1 MKYIVVSFLFSILSA
16 LSVKANS
23 SKIPDS
29 VKVFSRYNYYMQGQG
44 VSIVCVAA
52 DSADIHTYALELSK
66 NKRILKT
73 SVTTYRHKLIAD
85 LEPNAL
91 TDTVNLISYRVM
103 NGQKT
108 VASGVV
114 DIIERPVKENAVQ
127 IDLLTG
133 SLIVDNRPFFPFG
146 FYCGPVGDLP
156 ENEVVHGFNMI
167 GPYQDNLPASY
178 TTRKAYMDRCA
189 QVGIRVQ
196 YGVNSLIGSG
206 HNGSKGLDLTEAEK
220 LEILKKEIIAFRD
233 HPALLSWYI
242 NDEPDGQGRPPAILE
257 QAYRLIHQLDPY
269 HPISIVFMMPQKA
282 NDFRKTMDVA
292 MTDPYPIPGPPDKV
306 MDDLNKYLD
315 AYRYQKSVWLV
326 PQAFGAQEMW
336 TREPTAQE
344 IRLMTYMGLMS
355 GAKGIQYYVHAP
367 GNLNPQSVSVWS
379 ACSDIAVETAQM
391 TSFLSSADDAPV
403 FKSSD
408 NKLLIRSFKY
418 KGNLLVIVANN
429 ENKPKPFRIN
439 TAEKDTTLKPTAE
452 LWFENREV
460 PFNNGSID
468 DIIDGYGTRVYLI
481 RANNNMSPVEADH
494 NLMLNP
500 GFEKIVSPGLP
511 IGSNVNT
518 RSNDKA
524 DKGATFFADGTQSKE
539 GMFSLRL
546 ITPVDNGGKKIRFLP
561 MVMSKG
567 NSYTVSIWAKARV
580 QENLPSFSLSVDGMQ
595 QTHTFKLTDDW
606 KKYSFTYQA
615 PASSTTAILT
625 LDLIQKGTA
634 WFDLVDVSPDPVI
647 SYSITPEHSAIVW
660 ISASA
665 SDGVLRYAIDKAPDQ
680 HSPVYHSNISIKK
693 AGVFYATIFKDG
705 KPLASS
711 QAFIPVN
718 KALGK
723 PVKFI
728 NPYDEHYTAAGDG
741 SLTDG
746 IMGTTAFKDNKWIG
760 YSGKDMNVVVDM
772 ETPTLAKRVTTSF
785 LADANSGIFL
795 PSLIEVYTSADGV
808 NFTKEGEVANTKGTV
823 RGEPYLQKYTI
834 DVKSKTIRYIRVV
847 AKTIGA
853 IPDGYLFKGSTSWL
867 FTDEL
872 LVE

>member
-1 MKYIVVSFLFSILSA
+1 
-16 LSVKANS
+16 
-23 SKIPDS
+23 
-29 VKVFSRYNYYMQGQG
+29 MQGQQA
-44 VSIVCVAA
+44 SIVYVAP
-52 DSADIHTYALELSK
+52 DSADIHSYSLELFK
-66 NKRILKT
+66 NKKILKA
-73 SVTTYRHKLIAD
+73 SVTRYNHKIIYD
-85 LEPNAL
+85 LATDAL
-91 TDTVNLISYRVM
+91 TDTLNPISYHVM

-108 VASGVV
+108 VASGKV
-114 DIIERPVKENAVQ
+114 DIIRRPAKENAVQ

-146 FYCGPVGDLP
+146 FYCGPVGNLP
-156 ENEVVHGFNMI
+156 ETEVAHGFNMI
-167 GPYQDNLPASY
+167 GPYQDNLPKNY
-178 TTRKAYMDRCA
+178 QTRKAYMDRCA

-206 HNGSKGLDLTEAEK
+206 HNGSKGLDLTDAEK
-220 LEILKKEIIAFRD
+220 LDILKKEVIAFRD

-257 QAYRLIHQLDPY
+257 QAYQLIHRLDPY

-282 NDFRKTMDVA
+282 NDFRNTMDIA

-306 MDDLNKYLD
+306 MDDLNKYVN

-344 IRLMTYMGLMS
+344 IRLMTYMGLVS

-367 GNLNPQSVSVWS
+367 GNLNPQSVSAWS
-379 ACSDIAVETAQM
+379 ACSDIAVEAAQM
-391 TSFLSSADDAPV
+391 TSFLSSADDAPG

-418 KGNLLVIVANN
+418 KGNLLVIVANK
-429 ENKPKPFRIN
+429 ENKPKAFQIN
-439 TAEKDTTLKPTAE
+439 TTEKDTTLKTTAE

-460 PFNNGSID
+460 PFSNGSID
-468 DIIDGYGTRVYLI
+468 DIIDAYGTRVYLI
-481 RANNNMSPVEADH
+481 RNSKNTPRSATDH

-518 RSNDKA
+518 RSNDRA

-546 ITPVDNGGKKIRFLP
+546 ITPVDSGGKKIRFLP
-561 MVMSKG
+561 MVMNKG
-567 NSYTVSIWAKARV
+567 NSYTVSIWAKARS
-580 QENLPSFSLSVDGMQ
+580 QENLPSFNLSVDGMQ
-595 QTHTFKLTDDW
+595 QSHTFKLTADW
-606 KKYSFTYQA
+606 KQYSFTYQA
-615 PASSTTAILT
+615 PGSSTTAILT
-625 LDLIQKGTA
+625 LDLIQKGIA

-647 SYSITPEHSAIVW
+647 SYSIAPDHSANVTV
-660 ISASA
+660 SASVA
-665 SDGVLRYAIDKAPDQ
+665 NGVIRYAIDKAPDE
-680 HSPVYHSNISIKK
+680 HSPVYHSNININK
-693 AGVFYATIFKDG
+693 AGVFYASIFKDG
-705 KPLASS
+705 KLLASS
-711 QAFIPVN
+711 QTFIPVN

-723 PVKFI
+723 KVKFV
-728 NPYDEHYTAAGDG
+728 NPYDEHYVAAGHG

-760 YSGKDMNVVVDM
+760 YSGKDMDAVVDM
-772 ETPTLAKRVTTSF
+772 ETPTLVKSVTGSF

-795 PSLIEVYTSADGV
+795 PSVVEVYSSADGI
-808 NFTKEGEVANTKGTV
+808 NFTKEGEVTNTKCTV

-834 DVKSKTIRYIRVV
+834 NVQSKSIRYIRIV
-847 AKTIGA
+847 AKTIGT
-853 IPDGYLFKGSTSWL
+853 IPDGYLFKGTTAWL
-867 FTDEL
+867 FTDEI